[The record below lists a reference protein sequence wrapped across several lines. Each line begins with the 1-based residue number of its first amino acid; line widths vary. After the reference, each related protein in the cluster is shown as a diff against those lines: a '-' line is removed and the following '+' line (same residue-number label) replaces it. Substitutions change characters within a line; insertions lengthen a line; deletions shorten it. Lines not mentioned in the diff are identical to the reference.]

1 MSAWEYEH
9 HSPAV
14 RNAGKAIASAT
25 FTLRVVD
32 PDPELFGSDPETI
45 SNPVPNPN
53 VNPSLLKGVSHEI
66 DFKTFDKN
74 LQNLV

>member
-45 SNPVPNPN
+45 SNPVPNPRD
-53 VNPSLLKGVSHEI
+53 VKSVQFMHI
-66 DFKTFDKN
+66 YA
-74 LQNLV
+74 